1 MKNALLIGHNELR
14 LFLKSRSSYIWLF
27 AVPLAFVYF
36 MGFANR
42 GSGDPA
48 NPRPAVRIDNQDTH
62 FLSQVFLDEL
72 DAQGMR
78 RVDDAHRNEA
88 ERGIRIPPDFTTRV
102 LNREQSKVEFF
113 QLEGTGAPE
122 AAMIELRLV
131 RALIAVN
138 SHLLEAASRAGTNA
152 VLTEALLREVQRGT
166 NPVILDARFAG
177 RKPLPTGFNFSL
189 PGNLVMYVMMNL
201 LIFGGAALA
210 EARRSGILRRL
221 VTYPVTRLELV
232 FGKIYGLFL
241 LGLVQVAFFL
251 LAGRLAFG
259 VNLGA
264 NLPMVLLTLAVFAWV
279 AAALGVLIGSVVK
292 STDRVVGLCVMLSI
306 VMAALGGCWW
316 PLEVVPTPMKVIAHC
331 LPSGWAMDALHQLIS
346 FGGGF
351 AEAGGAVGVLAL
363 FGLGLNLAAARL
375 FRV

>member
-14 LFLKSRSSYIWLF
+14 LFLKSKTSYIWLF

-88 ERGIRIPPDFTTRV
+88 ERGIRIPPDFTARV
-102 LNREQSKVEFF
+102 LNREQCKVEFF
-113 QLEGTGAPE
+113 QLEGSGAPE

-131 RALIAVN
+131 RALIAIN

-152 VLTEALLREVQRGT
+152 VLTEALVREVQRGT

-363 FGLGLNLAAARL
+363 FGLGLNLVAARL